1 MWAKQKIR
9 LCVDFVMVIL
19 MPCLMAYAFMG
30 GKLHEWLGLAM
41 FLLFFLHHLLNAGWH
56 RALGKGSYTAN
67 RILGIV
73 TNLLLL
79 LAMVFLAVSSVILS
93 GYVPW
98 NIKGSMAVARL
109 MHLALSY
116 WVFVLASFHL
126 GIYWN
131 RIPVARK
138 VMADKKISA
147 LLRLVLLLYAA
158 YGVHVFIKRQF
169 ALYMFLQVQFAFLD
183 YGEPVVL
190 FFMEYFAVMCLS
202 AVIGYYMSA
211 LLYRLNRSRGHHDK
225 NGG

>member
-1 MWAKQKIR
+1 MMRAKQKIR

-19 MPCLMAYAFMG
+19 MPCLMAYAFME

-56 RALGKGSYTAN
+56 RALGKGAYTAN
-67 RILGIV
+67 RILGTV

-93 GYVPW
+93 GYAPW
-98 NIKGSMAVARL
+98 NIKGSMAAARL

-131 RIPVARK
+131 RIPAARK
-138 VMADKKISA
+138 VMADKKYRLCCG
-147 LLRLVLLLYAA
+147 LLSC
-158 YGVHVFIKRQF
+158 
-169 ALYMFLQVQFAFLD
+169 
-183 YGEPVVL
+183 
-190 FFMEYFAVMCLS
+190 FMQLMGYMCLS
-202 AVIGYYMSA
+202 KGSLPFICSCRFSLHFLIME
-211 LLYRLNRSRGHHDK
+211 SRWYGSLW
-225 NGG
+225 NTLQ

>member
-1 MWAKQKIR
+1 MRAKQKIR

-19 MPCLMAYAFMG
+19 MPCLMAYTFMG
-30 GKLHEWLGLAM
+30 GKLYEWLGLAM

-56 RALGKGSYTAN
+56 WVLGKGSYTAN
-67 RILGIV
+67 RILGTV

-98 NIKGSMAVARL
+98 NIKGSMALARL
-109 MHLALSY
+109 MYLALSY
-116 WVFVLASFHL
+116 WVFVLACFHL
-126 GIYWN
+126 RIYWN
-131 RIPVARK
+131 RIPVTRK

-147 LLRLVLLLYAA
+147 LLRLALLLYAV
-158 YGVHVFIKRQF
+158 YGVYVFIKKQF
-169 ALYMFLQVQFAFLD
+169 ALYMFLQVPFAFLD
-183 YGEPVVL
+183 YGEPVVR

-211 LLYRLNRSRGHHDK
+211 LLHRLNWSRRQ
-225 NGG
+225 